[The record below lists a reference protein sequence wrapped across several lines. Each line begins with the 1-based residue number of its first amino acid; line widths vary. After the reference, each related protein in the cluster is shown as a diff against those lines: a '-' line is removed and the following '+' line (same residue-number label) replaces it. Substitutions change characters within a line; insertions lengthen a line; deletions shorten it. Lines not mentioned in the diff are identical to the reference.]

1 MPTEALLTRTEEKR
15 FVNVAHV
22 HFDELD
28 AMHMLHNAR
37 FFIHM
42 ERTASAFLRELGR
55 QWEPVVADN
64 PDQFSVVKTQ
74 TIDYRVPFLGTGDLR
89 VEMSVVKLGRTS
101 CSLRFLFT
109 SPDASVVY
117 AAGDRTI
124 VKLDSITL
132 RPSPWTTEFR
142 DAVHGLI
149 QEDPDVPARS

>member
-1 MPTEALLTRTEEKR
+1 MSTGVLLTESAEKR

-101 CSLRFLFT
+101 CSLEFLFT
-109 SPDASVVY
+109 NPDASVVY
-117 AAGDRTI
+117 ARGERTI
-124 VKLDSITL
+124 VKLDSVTL
-132 RPSPWTTEFR
+132 RPSPWTTDFR
-142 DAVHGLI
+142 EAVSNHIREDQHDA
-149 QEDPDVPARS
+149 AK